1 MPEKWVV
8 KKGKVFWPSE
18 EMKKRAWISDEKIY
32 KIAEKNPIKFWSKLA
47 AEGITWF
54 KKWKTAYVSKPPYF
68 KWFVG
73 GKLNASYNCL
83 DRHVETWKKNKVAI
97 IWEPEPLE
105 EKERIFTYHQLYKE
119 VNKFANV
126 LKDLGVKK
134 GDRVTIYLP
143 MIPEV
148 HIAMLACT
156 RIGAIHSVVFSAF
169 SSEALKAR
177 ITDAEAK
184 VLITADGYYRRGQV
198 VNLKASADEAVKG
211 TSIEKVVVVKRAGNE
226 VNMQEGRDFWWHEL
240 MKKAKSYC
248 KPEVMDAEDLMFI
261 LYTSGSTGK
270 PKGVCHSTGGYLTQ
284 AYWTAKWDFDL
295 HDEDIFWCVPGD
307 TLVICNPVPKPI
319 SSITIGDKV
328 LTHLGKFE
336 AVDKIFCRRYKGK
349 MVKIYTLYSNK
360 SLLLTP
366 NHRILVLRKRM
377 PIKVEWVKAKDL
389 KVGDHVAFPRIRK
402 NRIKKDIRISKVVEN
417 IKVENGYALPKKGK
431 KGRIKDKIMVSPDF
445 LRLVGYYIAEGC
457 IAKDT
462 IQLTF
467 SKNEK
472 KLVEDCSSLFNQT
485 FGIRTRIFEYKGGL
499 DLRVDS
505 IILAKIFERLFGK
518 HSFEK
523 HLPAWVLTLPWNFLK
538 EFIKGYCA
546 GDGSLS
552 RKRRRIRFTTTSQ
565 KLAYQLK
572 LILNKLGIV
581 VSLKYLS
588 AEKIRK
594 RQTGRK
600 ILSKHDV
607 YELVVTG
614 KSSKKLYSFLGVE
627 EPVKSYTWQRAIITT
642 NLIFFPITKK
652 ELVNYDGYVWNLKT
666 NSGSYAT
673 SEIVVHNCTA
683 DVAWITGHSYACYG
697 PLVNGA
703 TMLIY
708 EGAPDWPNPD
718 RWWEIIEKYGVTVF
732 YTAPTAI
739 RMFIALGEEWVKKH
753 DLSSLRL
760 LASVGEPIDEDAW
773 MWYFNMIGGGRCPLI
788 DTWWQTETGGTLI
801 NSLPGIGPFV
811 PTFACR
817 SFPGTRH
824 AVLNEKGKPV
834 KPMEKGSL
842 VQLPPFAPGMLRG
855 IWKNPEKYLE
865 TYWSK
870 FGLKIYY
877 TSDAAI
883 VDKHGWI
890 RIVGRED
897 DVIKVAGH
905 RIATGEIENAL
916 NLHEK
921 VTESAVIGMPHKIK
935 GDVPLAFVILKV
947 GEQPSKQLEEELV
960 QQVRK
965 MIGPIAKPEKILFV
979 EDLPKTRSGKI
990 MRRILRSLLADQPTG
1005 DVSTLANPECVEKIK
1020 KILTELKQSQPA

>member
-8 KKGKVFWPSE
+8 RKGKVFWPSE
-18 EMKKRAWISDEKIY
+18 EMKKRAWMSDEKIY
-32 KIAEKNPIKFWSKLA
+32 KIADKDPIKFWSKLA

-83 DRHVETWKKNKVAI
+83 DRHVETWRKNKVAI

-105 EKERIFTYHQLYKE
+105 EKERTFTYYQLYKE

-134 GDRVTIYLP
+134 GDRVSIYLP

-148 HIAMLACT
+148 HVAMLACT

-211 TSIEKVVVVKRAGNE
+211 TSIEKIVVVKRAGNP

-248 KPEVMDAEDLMFI
+248 EPEVMDAEDLMFI

-295 HDEDIFWCVPGD
+295 HDEDIFWCTSD
-307 TLVICNPVPKPI
+307 
-319 SSITIGDKV
+319 IG
-328 LTHLGKFE
+328 
-336 AVDKIFCRRYKGK
+336 
-349 MVKIYTLYSNK
+349 
-360 SLLLTP
+360 
-366 NHRILVLRKRM
+366 
-377 PIKVEWVKAKDL
+377 WV
-389 KVGDHVAFPRIRK
+389 
-402 NRIKKDIRISKVVEN
+402 
-417 IKVENGYALPKKGK
+417 
-431 KGRIKDKIMVSPDF
+431 
-445 LRLVGYYIAEGC
+445 
-457 IAKDT
+457 
-462 IQLTF
+462 
-467 SKNEK
+467 
-472 KLVEDCSSLFNQT
+472 
-485 FGIRTRIFEYKGGL
+485 
-499 DLRVDS
+499 
-505 IILAKIFERLFGK
+505 
-518 HSFEK
+518 
-523 HLPAWVLTLPWNFLK
+523 
-538 EFIKGYCA
+538 
-546 GDGSLS
+546 
-552 RKRRRIRFTTTSQ
+552 
-565 KLAYQLK
+565 
-572 LILNKLGIV
+572 
-581 VSLKYLS
+581 
-588 AEKIRK
+588 
-594 RQTGRK
+594 
-600 ILSKHDV
+600 
-607 YELVVTG
+607 
-614 KSSKKLYSFLGVE
+614 
-627 EPVKSYTWQRAIITT
+627 
-642 NLIFFPITKK
+642 
-652 ELVNYDGYVWNLKT
+652 
-666 NSGSYAT
+666 
-673 SEIVVHNCTA
+673 
-683 DVAWITGHSYACYG
+683 TGHSYACYG
-697 PLVNGA
+697 PLLNGA
-703 TMLIY
+703 TILIY
-708 EGAPDWPNPD
+708 EGSPDWPNPD

-811 PTFACR
+811 PVFACR

-870 FGLKIYY
+870 FGLKVYY

-883 VDKHGWI
+883 VNKKGWI

-921 VTESAVIGMPHKIK
+921 VTESAVVGMPHKIK
-935 GDVPLAFVILKV
+935 GEVPLAFVILKV

-1005 DVSTLANPECVEKIK
+1005 DISTLANPECVEKIK